1 MQRTI
6 DLTGQETIHGECE
19 VETASPR
26 ISYPQ
31 DWQAYND
38 AQTNEKLLFIRLLH
52 ELTSQIPIPERTGP
66 GRPSADLGE
75 MIFSCCLKI
84 YLNFSSRRAE
94 SDLKVIQ
101 QLGYVG
107 HAPHFN
113 TILKY
118 LGKPELKPVLT
129 SLVEFSALPLTQLEE
144 TFAVDST
151 GFSTSIYSRWYN
163 ARVKMADRRLYRK
176 AHVMCGTKTKVITS
190 IQVTQGN
197 VSDFDMFPSL
207 VESTSKHFEMK
218 EILADKGYSSRR
230 NLDIVSDHGATPYIL
245 FHKNVVRKAMGS
257 STWKMMVK
265 YFHEHKDEFMDHYH
279 MRSNVE
285 SVFSMMK
292 RKQGVHLRT
301 KSEDAQFNEIL
312 CKALVH
318 NICVLI
324 QEMFEHDV
332 HIDFQAIAEDELMC
346 KMIP

>member
-151 GFSTSIYSRWYN
+151 GFFYIHLFT
-163 ARVKMADRRLYRK
+163 
-176 AHVMCGTKTKVITS
+176 
-190 IQVTQGN
+190 
-197 VSDFDMFPSL
+197 L
-207 VESTSKHFEMK
+207 V
-218 EILADKGYSSRR
+218 
-230 NLDIVSDHGATPYIL
+230 
-245 FHKNVVRKAMGS
+245 
-257 STWKMMVK
+257 
-265 YFHEHKDEFMDHYH
+265 
-279 MRSNVE
+279 
-285 SVFSMMK
+285 
-292 RKQGVHLRT
+292 
-301 KSEDAQFNEIL
+301 
-312 CKALVH
+312 
-318 NICVLI
+318 
-324 QEMFEHDV
+324 
-332 HIDFQAIAEDELMC
+332 
-346 KMIP
+346 